1 MIAVF
6 RDFFAM
12 SCALFVQEEESTGFI
27 FRATIL
33 VQVEA
38 KVMGRKKQ
46 GTMHG
51 DKSQNTTTI

>member
-1 MIAVF
+1 
-6 RDFFAM
+6 M
-12 SCALFVQEEESTGFI
+12 SCALFVQKEESTGFI

-51 DKSQNTTTI
+51 EKSQNTTII